1 MYALSEKY
9 KLSFPTTHKYV
20 LICKRREDPQLFTK
34 NMPVLK

>member
-9 KLSFPTTHKYV
+9 KLSFPTTHV

-34 NMPVLK
+34 NMPVLR